1 MKTDERMRILGS
13 ITVIVAYFI
22 ILYVNTISGVMLNLL
37 ADIISVPYFVR
48 TKSWDVVIMIA
59 FLATISFTK
68 LATNV
73 FAPNLANYSHL
84 LHG

>member
-13 ITVIVAYFI
+13 ITVIVAYFV

-37 ADIISVPYFVR
+37 ADIISVPYFIR

-73 FAPNLANYSHL
+73 FTPNLANYSHL